1 MTYKYLDKTVAPL
14 RVPFFNSVTYWKP
27 VHHNDLLK
35 PDTYLES
42 IHRGKLLNPDTSYIS
57 ISMNTATVPMCKVD
71 INQDYYFIFE
81 FFNNTNNNIL
91 KLHICKGF
99 SILKT
104 IKTTINTPIIT
115 DTRKSIATNNLP
127 VVMFSY
133 IINHPLVQFK
143 LSFKQIIGLLETF
156 EKPLMFNF
164 YEVVSSNISK
174 SCCIHTT
181 ILKEDS
187 ISKFSSTH
195 DEYKLV
201 HVIDNEVIIQKY
213 VDPTSPFGRKL
224 EKFTTLTTHKQVN
237 VLVSMD
243 GNYIYFLYSKEN
255 IDGIIKADL
264 KNNTVSHMKKSKKD
278 YSVSVRAVES
288 DINLSFFGMFDN
300 YFADSLVNSPSE
312 EFIKFAN
319 EHNIDLDNI
328 LPMDCLTLV
337 DMVTI

>member
-1 MTYKYLDKTVAPL
+1 MTYKYLDKIVDPL
-14 RVPFFNSVTYWKP
+14 RVPFFNSATYWKP

-42 IHRGKLLNPDTSYIS
+42 IHRGDLLNPDTSYIS
-57 ISMNTATVPMCKVD
+57 ISMNTSTVPMFKVE
-71 INQDYYFIFE
+71 IGKDYYFIFE

-91 KLHICKGF
+91 KIHICKGF

-104 IKTTINTPIIT
+104 IKTQSHTPIISDVRT
-115 DTRKSIATNNLP
+115 SIIFNKLP
-127 VVMFSY
+127 VLMFAY
-133 IINHPLVQFK
+133 IMNHPLIKFNLPFNK
-143 LSFKQIIGLLETF
+143 IISFLEIF
-156 EKPLMFNF
+156 EKTLLFNF
-164 YEVVSSNISK
+164 YEVISSNISK
-174 SCCIHTT
+174 SGCIQTT

-195 DEYKLV
+195 NEYKIV
-201 HVIDNEVIIQKY
+201 HVIDGEVIIQKY
-213 VDPTSPFGRKL
+213 VDPISPFGRKL
-224 EKFTTLTTHKQVN
+224 EKFITLTTHKQVN

-255 IDGIIKADL
+255 IDGLIKADL
-264 KNNTVSHMKKSKKD
+264 KNNTVSHLQKSKDD
-278 YSVSVRAVES
+278 YSVSVRAVAS
-288 DINLSFFGMFDN
+288 DINLSFFGMFDD

-319 EHNIDLDNI
+319 ENNIDLDNI

-337 DMVTI
+337 EMATI